1 MPELPEVETI
11 VRNLR
16 RGNGASPLPGQRIE
30 RVTIRWP
37 RHIAEPS
44 VSSFR
49 RRIRDRVII
58 DVRRRGKYFVFPLDH
73 GTLLIHLRMS
83 GDLQLTERGTPSGPY
98 DRTVFHLKSGQ
109 QLRFSDARKLGKVF
123 LLDDPETLLGKLGP
137 EPLDADFTPQVL
149 SSRLASHRRA
159 LKPLLLD
166 QSFLAGLGNIYTDE
180 ALHRAQLHPLRRSD
194 SLSQDEVNAL
204 WHGIRDALYQGL
216 RHNGAS
222 IDWVYRG
229 GDFQHY
235 FRVYQRSGK
244 PCLACG
250 TTIERILVNQRG
262 THYCPT
268 CQPEV
273 ST

>member
-16 RGNGASPLPGQRIE
+16 RGNGVSPLPGQRIE

-44 VSSFR
+44 VGSFR
-49 RRIRDRVII
+49 RRIRDRAII
-58 DVRRRGKYFVFPLDH
+58 DVRRRGKYLVFPLDH

-83 GDLQLTERGTPSGPY
+83 GDLQLTERGAPAGPY

-123 LLDDPETLLGKLGP
+123 LLDDPETLLSKLGP
-137 EPLDADFTPQVL
+137 EPLDEEFTPQVL
-149 SSRLASHRRA
+149 SSLLARHHRA

-180 ALHRAQLHPLRRSD
+180 ALHLARLHPLRRSD
-194 SLSQDEVNAL
+194 SLNKDEIKVL
-204 WHGIRDALYQGL
+204 WQGIREALNQGL
-216 RHNGAS
+216 RHSGAS

-229 GDFQHY
+229 GDFQNY
-235 FRVYQRSGK
+235 FRVYQRSGE
-244 PCLACG
+244 PCLICG
-250 TTIERILVNQRG
+250 ETIERIIVNQRG
-262 THYCPT
+262 THYCPS

-273 ST
+273 SE

>member
-11 VRNLR
+11 VRTLR

-37 RHIAEPS
+37 RHIAKPS
-44 VSSFR
+44 VGSFR
-49 RRIRDRVII
+49 RRIRDRDII

-137 EPLDADFTPQVL
+137 EPLDADFTPRVL
-149 SSRLASHRRA
+149 SARLASHRRA

-229 GDFQHY
+229 GNFQHY